1 MVSRTAAAASVETS
15 RCGSRTAVT
24 APELQMASRT
34 AATAT
39 DWIEDNDGGGGSRAP
54 TPPPLPPPLAPD
66 PNFLLCRPPF
76 RGYSLHATLA
86 RRCAP
91 AAASLALYS
100 HIREASPPTPF
111 IFSLLLAAL
120 ASSSSPPSYPSAGFA
135 CLAAVC
141 VAHAQ
146 AFKCNVLAHPIITPP
161 DGAMEIA
168 AVYDDCACARAVEVH
183 RQEEYEEIVLTTERE
198 REGAIPPQAL
208 PLAGEGD
215 EVGNGDEE
223 GGRG

>member
-1 MVSRTAAAASVETS
+1 M
-15 RCGSRTAVT
+15 
-24 APELQMASRT
+24 
-34 AATAT
+34 
-39 DWIEDNDGGGGSRAP
+39 
-54 TPPPLPPPLAPD
+54 
-66 PNFLLCRPPF
+66 
-76 RGYSLHATLA
+76 LA

-120 ASSSSPPSYPSAGFA
+120 ASSSSPPSYPSTGFA
-135 CLAAVC
+135 CLAAAC
-141 VAHAQ
+141 LAHVQ
-146 AFKCNVLAHPIITPP
+146 AFKCNVLAHPVITPP

-168 AVYDDCACARAVEVH
+168 AVYDDCACARAVEV
-183 RQEEYEEIVLTTERE
+183 RRGGKEEIMSTTERE

-215 EVGNGDEE
+215 EVGNGYEE

>member
-1 MVSRTAAAASVETS
+1 MERHRRQRRRSSSGQAPRCGGRGGAAEERRTGSSRRWRRQSGIADEGGIAAADELLNAVAEAEWRRRTILAFGDKMRIPYVDGVEDS
-15 RCGSRTAVT
+15 GGGICRDLPLR
-24 APELQMASRT
+24 
-34 AATAT
+34 
-39 DWIEDNDGGGGSRAP
+39 IEDSA
-54 TPPPLPPPLAPD
+54 
-66 PNFLLCRPPF
+66 PF

-183 RQEEYEEIVLTTERE
+183 RQEEYVV
-198 REGAIPPQAL
+198 
-208 PLAGEGD
+208 AG
-215 EVGNGDEE
+215 
-223 GGRG
+223 RRRSC